1 MDAPSD
7 ARVAHLLRSAHRI
20 AIVGLS
26 GNPERPSYNV
36 ARYLLEYGYEIVPV
50 NPNENEVLG
59 RRAYPRL
66 TNVPQ
71 QIDLVNIF
79 RRPSGIPDAVRGAIA
94 VGAFTVWMQLGVV
107 HEEAAA
113 MAENAGLAV
122 VMDRCLMSEH
132 ARLVLHGTRIA

>member
-26 GNPERPSYNV
+26 SNPERPSYNV
-36 ARYLLEYGYEIVPV
+36 ARYLLEYGYEVVPV

-59 RRAYPRL
+59 RRAYARL
-66 TNVPQ
+66 ADVPGH
-71 QIDLVNIF
+71 IDLVNIF
-79 RRPSGIPDAVRGAIA
+79 RRPGGIPDAVRGAIG
-94 VGAFTVWMQLGVV
+94 VGAFAVWMQLGVV

>member
-1 MDAPSD
+1 MESPSD
-7 ARVAHLLRSAHRI
+7 ARVAYLLRNAHRI

-26 GNPERPSYNV
+26 SNPERPSYNV
-36 ARYLLEYGYEIVPV
+36 ARYLLEHGYEVVPV

-66 TNVPQ
+66 TDVPAP
-71 QIDLVNIF
+71 IDLVDIF
-79 RRPSGIPDAVRGAIA
+79 RKPSGILEAVRGAIA
-94 VGAFTVWMQLGVV
+94 IGAFGVWMQLGLI

-122 VMDRCLMSEH
+122 VMNRCLMSEH
-132 ARLVLHGTRIA
+132 ARLILHGTRIA